1 MKKILALVLV
11 ISLVSASV
19 FAGVSFSGSA
29 TAGFQFNY
37 DEENWETHLYGDDGD
52 DTDTA
57 SVNLSIA
64 DDNGLWTVLLEG
76 TPALDSSGSLAGDVT
91 VDFGKMI
98 FGADSP
104 FSLTA
109 GMAANDR
116 STTLRAYSNQ
126 SGNSFDRVRTA
137 DNGYF
142 ATLGFAYGDLVQVQ
156 AALAPKLTGSKT
168 VQKADLTTGVVSEV
182 KVTDTIY
189 RGDFTASALVTPVDG
204 IAVSVDY
211 VLNGEDN
218 QDNGIFGA
226 AADINIGELL
236 GTDFTAGVSVAD
248 RYNFEKGNDFAV
260 TVYGGIDLIEV
271 AVEYAYTKDEAHSLY
286 AGVDLNLIE
295 NLGIGLYTGAADVT
309 DYENTYYVG
318 TDLSYTYTNITFG
331 LGLEYAEAA
340 SGFNYDNGGF
350 NIVPYVSVAW

>member
-37 DEENWETHLYGDDGD
+37 DEENWATHLYGDDGD

-64 DDNGLWTVLLEG
+64 DDNGLWSVKLEG
-76 TPALDSSGSLAGDVT
+76 TPTLDSSGAIAGDVT

-211 VLNGEDN
+211 VLNGEDD

-286 AGVDLNLIE
+286 AGIDLNLID
-295 NLGIGLYTGAADVT
+295 NLGIGLYTGADDVT

-340 SGFNYDNGGF
+340 AGFNYDNGGL

>member
-1 MKKILALVLV
+1 MKKILALALV
-11 ISLVSASV
+11 VSLVSASV

-116 STTLRAYSNQ
+116 STTLRAYTNQ
-126 SGNSFDRVRTA
+126 SGKSFDRVRTA

-156 AALAPKLTGSKT
+156 TALAPKLTGSKT

-182 KVTDTIY
+182 KETDTIY

-211 VLNGEDN
+211 VLNGEDD

-226 AADINIGELL
+226 AADINIGKLL

-286 AGVDLNLIE
+286 AGIDLNLID
-295 NLGIGLYTGAADVT
+295 NLGIGLYTGADDVT

-331 LGLEYAEAA
+331 FGLEYAEAA
-340 SGFNYDNGGF
+340 AGFNYDNGGL

>member
-126 SGNSFDRVRTA
+126 SGKSFDRVRTA

-168 VQKADLTTGVVSEV
+168 TQKADLETGVVSEV
-182 KVTDTIY
+182 KETDTIY

-211 VLNGEDN
+211 VLNGEDD

-286 AGVDLNLIE
+286 AGIDLNLID
-295 NLGIGLYTGAADVT
+295 NLGIGLYTGADNVT

>member
-126 SGNSFDRVRTA
+126 SGKSFDRVRTA

-168 VQKADLTTGVVSEV
+168 VQKADLDTGVVSEV
-182 KVTDTIY
+182 KETDTIY

-211 VLNGEDN
+211 VLNGEDA
-218 QDNGIFGA
+218 QDDGIFGA

-286 AGVDLNLIE
+286 AGVDLNLID
-295 NLGIGLYTGAADVT
+295 NLGIGLYTGADNVT

>member
-57 SVNLSIA
+57 SLNLSVA
-64 DDNGLWTVLLEG
+64 DDNGLWSVKLEG
-76 TPALDSSGSLAGDVT
+76 TPTLDSSGAIAGDVT

-211 VLNGEDN
+211 VLNGEDD

-286 AGVDLNLIE
+286 AGIDLNLID
-295 NLGIGLYTGAADVT
+295 NLGIGLYTGADDVT

-340 SGFNYDNGGF
+340 AGFNYDNGGL

>member
-116 STTLRAYSNQ
+116 STTLRAYTNQ
-126 SGNSFDRVRTA
+126 SGKSFDRVRTA

-168 VQKADLTTGVVSEV
+168 VQKADLDTGVVSEV
-182 KVTDTIY
+182 KETDTIY

-211 VLNGEDN
+211 VLNGEDD

-286 AGVDLNLIE
+286 AGVDLNLID
-295 NLGIGLYTGAADVT
+295 NLGIGLYTGADNVT

>member
-64 DDNGLWTVLLEG
+64 DDNGLWSVKLEG
-76 TPALDSSGSLAGDVT
+76 TPTLDSSGAIAGDVT

-211 VLNGEDN
+211 VLNGEDD

-286 AGVDLNLIE
+286 AGIDLNLID
-295 NLGIGLYTGAADVT
+295 NLGIGLYTGADDVT

-340 SGFNYDNGGF
+340 AGFNYDNGGL

>member
-126 SGNSFDRVRTA
+126 SGKSFDRVRTA

-168 VQKADLTTGVVSEV
+168 VQKADLETGVVSEV
-182 KVTDTIY
+182 KETDTIY

-211 VLNGEDN
+211 VLNGEDD

-271 AVEYAYTKDEAHSLY
+271 AVEYAYTKNEAHSLY
-286 AGVDLNLIE
+286 AGVDLNLID
-295 NLGIGLYTGAADVT
+295 NLGIGLYTGADNVT

>member
-98 FGADSP
+98 FGTDSP

-116 STTLRAYSNQ
+116 STTLRAYTNQ
-126 SGNSFDRVRTA
+126 SGKSFDRVRTA

-156 AALAPKLTGSKT
+156 AALAPKLTGFKT
-168 VQKADLTTGVVSEV
+168 VQKADLITGVVSEV

-211 VLNGEDN
+211 VLNGEDA
-218 QDNGIFGA
+218 QDDGIFGA

-236 GTDFTAGVSVAD
+236 GTDFSAGVSVAD

-286 AGVDLNLIE
+286 AGVDLNLID
-295 NLGIGLYTGAADVT
+295 NLGIGLYTGADDVT

-318 TDLSYTYTNITFG
+318 TDLSYTYSNITFG

-340 SGFNYDNGGF
+340 AGFNYDNGGF

>member
-64 DDNGLWTVLLEG
+64 DDNGLWSVKLEG
-76 TPALDSSGSLAGDVT
+76 TPTLDSSGAIAGDVT

-211 VLNGEDN
+211 VLNGEDD

-286 AGVDLNLIE
+286 AGIDLNLID
-295 NLGIGLYTGAADVT
+295 NLGIGLYTGADDVT

-340 SGFNYDNGGF
+340 AGFNYDNGGF

>member
-64 DDNGLWTVLLEG
+64 DDNGLWSVKLEG
-76 TPALDSSGSLAGDVT
+76 TPTLDSSGAIAGDVT

-211 VLNGEDN
+211 VLNGEDA
-218 QDNGIFGA
+218 QDDGIFGA

-236 GTDFTAGVSVAD
+236 GTDFSAGVSVAD
-248 RYNFEKGNDFAV
+248 RYNFEKGNDFAI

-286 AGVDLNLIE
+286 AGIDLNLID
-295 NLGIGLYTGAADVT
+295 NLGIGLYTGADDVT

-340 SGFNYDNGGF
+340 AGFNYDNGGL

>member
-116 STTLRAYSNQ
+116 STTLRAYTNQ
-126 SGNSFDRVRTA
+126 SGKSFDRVRTA

-168 VQKADLTTGVVSEV
+168 TQKADLDTGVVSEV
-182 KVTDTIY
+182 KETDTIY

-211 VLNGEDN
+211 VLNGEDD

-286 AGVDLNLIE
+286 AGIDLNLID
-295 NLGIGLYTGAADVT
+295 NLGIGLYTGADNVT

>member
-57 SVNLSIA
+57 SLNLSVA
-64 DDNGLWTVLLEG
+64 DDNGLWSVLLEG
-76 TPALDSSGSLAGDVT
+76 TPALDSAGAIAGDVT

-156 AALAPKLTGSKT
+156 AALSHRNSQVKSLLKILLPKKKK
-168 VQKADLTTGVVSEV
+168 QW
-182 KVTDTIY
+182 
-189 RGDFTASALVTPVDG
+189 TASYT
-204 IAVSVDY
+204 
-211 VLNGEDN
+211 
-218 QDNGIFGA
+218 
-226 AADINIGELL
+226 
-236 GTDFTAGVSVAD
+236 
-248 RYNFEKGNDFAV
+248 
-260 TVYGGIDLIEV
+260 EV
-271 AVEYAYTKDEAHSLY
+271 ISRHPHL
-286 AGVDLNLIE
+286 
-295 NLGIGLYTGAADVT
+295 
-309 DYENTYYVG
+309 
-318 TDLSYTYTNITFG
+318 
-331 LGLEYAEAA
+331 
-340 SGFNYDNGGF
+340 
-350 NIVPYVSVAW
+350 

>member
-76 TPALDSSGSLAGDVT
+76 TPAFDSSGSLAGDVT

-126 SGNSFDRVRTA
+126 SGKSFDRVRTA

-168 VQKADLTTGVVSEV
+168 VQKADLDTGVVSEV
-182 KVTDTIY
+182 KETDTIY

-211 VLNGEDN
+211 VLNGEDD

-286 AGVDLNLIE
+286 AGIDLNLID
-295 NLGIGLYTGAADVT
+295 NLGIGLYTGADNVT